1 MESTTDTDKEYK
13 RTALLMALIFL
24 MLVMLMLLLMSFV
37 RADPPF
43 SSEQLEMV
51 ELDFSG
57 GGSTEGAVSET
68 NAEET
73 SSSMDQPD
81 DPVETYDDP
90 ESPVEESSD
99 PVSDGTSDNET
110 EEPANNP
117 SNDFSNV
124 FGNGTGNTG
133 TGTDSDGNDGTGT
146 GTGPN
151 IGPGTG
157 AMGSGRKLVSKPK
170 AENEIDDIGKVLVK
184 IFVKKDGSVD
194 PTRTKVLHNDPKT
207 TSPHKYHWDTARKLA
222 NQYKFEP
229 VTSGH
234 KLQYITITITFTS
247 G

>member
-1 MESTTDTDKEYK
+1 MESTANKEYK
-13 RTALLMALIFL
+13 RTAMLIALIFL
-24 MLVMLMLLLMSFV
+24 MLIMLMLLLMSFV
-37 RADPPF
+37 KADPPF

-57 GGSTEGAVSET
+57 GGSSEGAVSET
-68 NAEET
+68 NSEET
-73 SSSMDQPD
+73 SSTKDQPE

-90 ESPVEESSD
+90 ESPVESSSD

-110 EEPANNP
+110 EETTQNP
-117 SNDFSNV
+117 TNDFSNV

-133 TGTDSDGNDGTGT
+133 TGSDSDGNSGSGT

-184 IFVKKDGSVD
+184 IFVKKNGSVD
-194 PTRTKVLHNDPKT
+194 AARTEVLHNDPRT
-207 TSPHKYHWDTARKLA
+207 TSAHKYHWDTARKLA

-229 VTSGH
+229 VTSGY
-234 KLQYITITITFTS
+234 KLEYITITITFTS